1 MTKETNNHPVTLE
14 QVEEAMNHESTNNLS
29 MDVSRKSYFNS
40 FLGCILLT
48 ILGLLIWLVV
58 ERSKDDSISHYS
70 RCFSIT
76 RYPGYTGS
84 IDVSGVVCL
93 EQSGVGNIYRY
104 HFHHL
109 PENSHGG
116 WHVHSGSSCAESGG
130 HYQGQLSYDPWV
142 NTLWFSNKYGTA
154 KNIVDMSDIAQN
166 VEGRNLVVHAP
177 DGTRV
182 GCGEISW

>member
-1 MTKETNNHPVTLE
+1 MLIHLIFFFF
-14 QVEEAMNHESTNNLS
+14 
-29 MDVSRKSYFNS
+29 YS

-58 ERSKDDSISHYS
+58 DNKDDSSNHSS

-84 IDVSGVVCL
+84 IDVSGEVCL
-93 EQSGVGNIYRY
+93 EQSGVGNIYLY

-116 WHVHSGSSCAESGG
+116 WHVHSGTSCAESGG